1 MVILPVGDVIN
12 EMLLE
17 HKAPSLNDVK
27 QSMFEWVGI
36 NSEPVL
42 KDMYSLYLFNLI
54 IYLLI
59 CVNLK
64 DKNREFSTIRLL
76 NYQ

>member
-54 IYLLI
+54 INLLI

-64 DKNREFSTIRLL
+64 DENHEFST
-76 NYQ
+76 Y

>member
-64 DKNREFSTIRLL
+64 DKNHEFST
-76 NYQ
+76 Y

>member
-17 HKAPSLNDVK
+17 HKAPSLNDVE

-54 IYLLI
+54 INLLI

-64 DKNREFSTIRLL
+64 DKNHEFST
-76 NYQ
+76 Y

>member
-54 IYLLI
+54 INLLI

-64 DKNREFSTIRLL
+64 YENQEFGT
-76 NYQ
+76 Y

>member
-17 HKAPSLNDVK
+17 HKAPSLNDVE

-54 IYLLI
+54 INLLI

-64 DKNREFSTIRLL
+64 DKNSEFST
-76 NYQ
+76 YY